1 MVRSSNSRERLLE
14 AADALMYARGYEAVS
29 VADLCEAADARKG
42 SFYHW
47 WPSKRD
53 LALAMIDRAWQHNLE
68 FVFEPIFDTD
78 DPVLEKFTNYA
89 DRLADGLIESLK
101 STGHVAGCRYGNFAV
116 ELSTRDSVI
125 REKVAATFQKI
136 AAYFEQAIRDG
147 IRAGELADDVDA
159 EDTATA
165 ILSLM
170 EGHMVLA
177 KAQNDPEELRRL
189 ARDTVRLLVGNGYA
203 NEKRRPH

>member
-53 LALAMIDRAWQHNLE
+53 LALAMIDRAWQRNLE

-177 KAQNDPEELRRL
+177 KAQNDPEALRRL